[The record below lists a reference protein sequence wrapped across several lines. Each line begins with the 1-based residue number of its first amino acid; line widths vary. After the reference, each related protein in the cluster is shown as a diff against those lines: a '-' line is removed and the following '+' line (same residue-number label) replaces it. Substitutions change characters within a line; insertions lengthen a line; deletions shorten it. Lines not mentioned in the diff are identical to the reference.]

1 MAFTDVYDS
10 AISSLALAQRLAEHR
25 ARMHH
30 THGASSAGLGSGDQ
44 WYVDRQAFVRLDITD
59 EWLRSVDA
67 VFAVGGSRSAG
78 ECKSHAGLLC
88 TPAYAASIGPSSSPK
103 ARAAVEGLQDP
114 AVELTLKRCCLSNS
128 KASHLL
134 RCNGD
139 RVDAGRLLLFDEDM
153 AAGLASALCDR
164 LPDDSW
170 VQATLSVDAGGLGMR
185 EASTIAMLAFT
196 SRVAS
201 RPMAEMC
208 QHSAGR
214 AVAETGGP
222 PAPRAPGGEPP
233 HSRTAHGALSLQQL
247 TRLADRCV

>member
-78 ECKSHAGLLC
+78 ECKSHARLLC

-103 ARAAVEGLQDP
+103 VLGVHIGGDACSADLDK
-114 AVELTLKRCCLSNS
+114 LTLWHRRVLPS
-128 KASHLL
+128 KAYRTPRSSSH
-134 RCNGD
+134 
-139 RVDAGRLLLFDEDM
+139 
-153 AAGLASALCDR
+153 
-164 LPDDSW
+164 
-170 VQATLSVDAGGLGMR
+170 
-185 EASTIAMLAFT
+185 
-196 SRVAS
+196 
-201 RPMAEMC
+201 
-208 QHSAGR
+208 
-214 AVAETGGP
+214 
-222 PAPRAPGGEPP
+222 
-233 HSRTAHGALSLQQL
+233 
-247 TRLADRCV
+247 